1 MFTEYGF
8 HLVVDVCSL
17 FKTPRPILQLVPG
30 VALELIEFC
39 EYCYHRDFE
48 NWDRLISVHEVAIR
62 HAILIWAE
70 STDIA
75 KKLDF

>member
-8 HLVVDVCSL
+8 HLVLEVCSL
-17 FKTPRPILQLVPG
+17 NKTSRPILQLVLG

-39 EYCYHRDFE
+39 KYCDHRDFY
-48 NWDRLISVHEVAIR
+48 WDRLILVHEAAIR
-62 HAILIWAE
+62 HAILIRAE
-70 STDIA
+70 SADIT